1 MVQNSAELEMWKD
14 AEKEKAKAK
23 KQKAAL
29 KKSTGSKT
37 NGDNMDNGEK
47 EKDEDVPDVKTDD
60 IPDPNHKPFFLIA
73 QGGKQHRK
81 VFMSKEKLGID
92 RVAKIKENPHP
103 RNAVFLFDK
112 RTKTIRLAS
121 ERNFA
126 LSSRMGKNMK
136 KGAIAV
142 FRRIMDG
149 QVGPDQK
156 LTIGK
161 SNVSNNKKQC
171 LNINGKNVDMAP
183 LQWWSCSKASATQK
197 IVRED
202 KTKKKGKADFTKSR
216 FLIRLTGKTQRNIFM
231 SQETQGKDFVL
242 KIAKRPDNWRS
253 WFIMD
258 KRTSSV
264 RLFTQRHLAIAN
276 LAGKNQKSGKALV
289 MRKFSASDK
298 SQAIQVVGHKFQNKN
313 SKKCIGTMSD
323 ENKDNIYVNYWQCV
337 PGKATQ
343 KWERIPVEGDYEELC
358 KDINKGAK
366 RWRQCPGK
374 ADKFLGLR
382 CKRVIEKKGQ
392 NEFLVKKCGK
402 QSW

>member
-1 MVQNSAELEMWKD
+1 MVQTSAEMGLWKD
-14 AEKEKAKAK
+14 KSKKAEKDKKA
-23 KQKAAL
+23 KAAL
-29 KKSTGSKT
+29 KKGSGSKT

-47 EKDEDVPDVKTDD
+47 EKDEAIPDVKTDD
-60 IPDPNHKPFFLIA
+60 IPDPNHKPFFLMA
-73 QGGKQHRK
+73 QAGKTHRK

-103 RNAVFLFDK
+103 RNATFLFDK

-136 KGAIAV
+136 KGSAAV

-149 QVGPDQK
+149 KVEASQK

-161 SNVSNNKKQC
+161 SAVSNNKKQC
-171 LNINGKNVDMAP
+171 LQLAGKNEDMAA
-183 LQWWSCSKASATQK
+183 LQWWTCNKSAPQK
-197 IVRED
+197 IVRTD

-216 FLIRLTGKTQRNIFM
+216 FLIRLAGKTQRNVFM

-242 KIAKRPDNWRS
+242 KIAKRPANWRS

-276 LAGKNQKSGKALV
+276 LAGKGNKPGKAMV
-289 MRKFSASDK
+289 MRKFAADDK
-298 SQAIQVVGHKFQNKN
+298 SQSI
-313 SKKCIGTMSD
+313 
-323 ENKDNIYVNYWQCV
+323 
-337 PGKATQ
+337 
-343 KWERIPVEGDYEELC
+343 
-358 KDINKGAK
+358 
-366 RWRQCPGK
+366 
-374 ADKFLGLR
+374 
-382 CKRVIEKKGQ
+382 
-392 NEFLVKKCGK
+392 
-402 QSW
+402 